1 MDVGRGIGGYRGDLG
16 GVYARSRERSDA
28 RECQEGGYRDASGR
42 EPWSVRALI
51 KLIDSGCCARS
62 TGPIRSIWLNR
73 LIDRVDL

>member
-16 GVYARSRERSDA
+16 GVYARSRERSGA

-51 KLIDSGCCARS
+51 DL
-62 TGPIRSIWLNR
+62 
-73 LIDRVDL
+73 VDPG